1 MWPAQKKEL
10 DWFAAPAEPIPPT
23 GSPSA
28 HSKEIT
34 MIYFSASTMGFY
46 DTDIHASTAIPKDA
60 KEITK
65 ATRDSMVKGQ
75 AKAIL
80 AADDNG
86 YPILRDHP

>member
-1 MWPAQKKEL
+1 
-10 DWFAAPAEPIPPT
+10 
-23 GSPSA
+23 
-28 HSKEIT
+28 

-65 ATRDSMVKGQ
+65 DTRERMVKGQ

-80 AADDNG
+80 AADENG
-86 YPILRDHP
+86 YPFLQDPLATAI